1 VAGPLGSTRPG
12 KDAYT
17 TREEGTWDEPSKDA
31 IGMYR
36 GKSLTRDEGYDK
48 SRITVSAGAVSHG
61 SMGQPP
67 GGIVNLRGKSAMGK
81 PTFGKRKRK

>member
-1 VAGPLGSTRPG
+1 VAGSLSAGRPG

-17 TREEGTWDEPSKDA
+17 TRQEGTWDEPSKDA

-36 GKSLTRDEGYDK
+36 GKSQTRDEGYDK
-48 SRITVSAGAVSHG
+48 SRILVSTGPVSKG

-67 GGIVNLRGKSAMGK
+67 GGITNLRTKSAFGT